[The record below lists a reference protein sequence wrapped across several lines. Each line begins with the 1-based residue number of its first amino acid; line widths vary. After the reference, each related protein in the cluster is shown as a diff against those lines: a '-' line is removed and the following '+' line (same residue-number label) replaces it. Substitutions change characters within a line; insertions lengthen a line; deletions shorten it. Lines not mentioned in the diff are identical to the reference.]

1 LTEQQCDGIF
11 LSHASEDK
19 ENVVEPFIDCLE
31 KAGIHNIWYDKNQI
45 EEGHSIIRKIN
56 KGLENSKIGI
66 VIITPHFI
74 RKDFTNWE
82 LETLLE
88 LTIINE
94 IRLIPLINNITRNEI
109 IKKYRLLAP
118 LRFKEISNECDPELI
133 EHIRNHLTIGNTLI
147 DHPNNHEII
156 LNQEPKKTIS
166 VIKELK
172 IRFDIS
178 DIDDIKKETIA
189 EIYNKIMTGSHRI
202 KNVNITKIREFAT
215 KRRIW
220 IHKEA
225 WDLIKYLVF
234 SDNIED
240 IKDGIYV
247 LGEMVKLAKSENITY
262 VSKNVEELFIFKL
275 LDFSDPLNDKNIS
288 HDVLNV
294 LEIILKPNIFFHVC
308 VSVLIKAMEDISDNF
323 HYSTYIQFFFNKINS
338 YKSSQNISLLISRLE
353 NLIDTSNK
361 EIIQK
366 RAENFEDLIIRDYQR
381 YIK

>member
-31 KAGIHNIWYDKNQI
+31 KAGIHNIWYDKNEI

-94 IRLIPLINNITRNEI
+94 IRLIPLIKNITREEI
-109 IKKYRLLAP
+109 VKKYRLLAP
-118 LRFKEISNECDPELI
+118 LRFKEISNECDPDLI
-133 EHIRNHLTIGNTLI
+133 EHIRNYLKIGDTLI
-147 DHPNNHEII
+147 DHPNNYEIV
-156 LNQEPKKTIS
+156 LNQESKKKIS
-166 VIKELK
+166 VIKEVK

-178 DIDDIKKETIA
+178 DIDDIDKETIA
-189 EIYNKIMTGSHRI
+189 LIYNKIQTGTQGI
-202 KNVNITKIREFAT
+202 KNLNITKIREFAT

-220 IHKEA
+220 VHKEA
-225 WDLIKYLVF
+225 WDLIKHLVF
-234 SDNIED
+234 SDNIFD

-262 VSKNVEELFIFKL
+262 VSKNVEELFFFKL
-275 LDFSDPLNDKNIS
+275 LEFSNPLNDKNIS

-294 LEIILKPNIFFHVC
+294 LEIIVKPDVFFNIC
-308 VSVLIKAMEDISDNF
+308 ISVLLKSMEDITDNS
-323 HYSTYIQFFFNKINS
+323 HYSAYIQFFFNKIAIHKNS
-338 YKSSQNISLLISRLE
+338 NNISLLITRLE
-353 NLIDTSNK
+353 YLIETSSK
-361 EIIQK
+361 ETTKK
-366 RAENFEDLIIRDYQR
+366 RAEHFADLIIRDYQR
-381 YIK
+381 FIK